1 MEYSIRNVF
10 DEETAEAYDAHV
22 VLKGQRGFEF
32 RKQFHSGNQILRC
45 PECKEKATVFI
56 SHGRVFFRHFPNT
69 TYCSLKD
76 PGFTVAERKEIEQHI
91 ANRESERHKVLK
103 RELGN
108 YLKSID
114 GINADTVAIDDRFLK
129 DHLEKRRPD
138 VFCEY
143 NNFKIAFEV
152 QLSRLPAR
160 YIFKRHE
167 FYQRNEIYLVWVLDN
182 FNPKNT
188 TQTARDIKY
197 LNAHQNYFS
206 FNDHATPP
214 SFIAHFKEGLIN
226 HRNEAYYEW
235 NKQTVLLSELKFDTK
250 EYQVFYISFA
260 DEERETQEE
269 IKRSAI
275 EKKVTRSTWDV
286 PENIIIG
293 PDMEKK
299 IKPALELLRTFYT
312 TDKENYIPFIDSETD
327 NVDVNEFKALNQKVF
342 KTEGSALFFKLL
354 EGEGKPYFL
363 RYLLSNN
370 RFDKDLNTK
379 NTEGQNLLEAV
390 LSHPKLLFRQ
400 RIIQLMFANDYKLT
414 GSDNNY
420 ITSCVISH
428 ESRQEREMRII
439 KIHAYNYLKKLH
451 LIEPYDKLEGS
462 IMAMLTAK
470 HNRIIGFGFKNFIE
484 VANNAIHNY
493 KNVWHYIERVL
504 RHYKRWDSLIASDTN
519 GTFREKLQAYKD
531 ENIERDHQAEV
542 ILIKLFPVVFDP
554 NATSG
559 EWFHLGLIE

>member
-10 DEETAEAYDAHV
+10 DEETGEAFDALV
-22 VLKGQRGFEF
+22 TLNGQQGFEF
-32 RKQFHSGNQILRC
+32 RKQFHSSNQILRC
-45 PECKEKATVFI
+45 PECKEKATVFT

-69 TYCSLKD
+69 PYCSLKD

-91 ANRESERHKVLK
+91 ANRESERHKRLK
-103 RELGN
+103 RELGS
-108 YLKSID
+108 YLKSVD
-114 GINADTVAIDDRFLK
+114 GVNADTLAIDDRFLK
-129 DHLEKRRPD
+129 DHREKRRPD
-138 VFCEY
+138 VYCEY
-143 NNFKIAFEV
+143 NSLKIAFEV

-167 FYQRNEIYLVWVLDN
+167 FYQRNEIYLVWILDD

-188 TQTARDIKY
+188 NQTARDIKY

-206 FNDHATPP
+206 FNDHAAPTC
-214 SFIAHFKEGLIN
+214 FIAHFKEGLIN

-235 NKQTVLLSELKFDTK
+235 NKQTVSLSELKFDTK
-250 EYQVFYISFA
+250 EYQIFYVSFA

-269 IKRSAI
+269 IKLSAI
-275 EKKVTRSTWDV
+275 EKKVTRSRDV
-286 PENIIIG
+286 PEQIIIG
-293 PDMEKK
+293 PDIEKK

-327 NVDVNEFKALNQKVF
+327 NLDVNEFKALNQKVF

-370 RFDKDLNTK
+370 RFDKHLNSK
-379 NTEGQNLLEAV
+379 NAEGKSLLEAV

-400 RIIQLMFANDYKLT
+400 RIIQLLFANDYKLT

-420 ITSCVISH
+420 ITSCAMPH
-428 ESRQEREMRII
+428 ENRQEREMRII
-439 KIHAYNYLKKLH
+439 KIHAYNHLKKLH
-451 LIEPYDKLEGS
+451 LIELYDKLEGS
-462 IMAMLTAK
+462 IMVMLTAK
-470 HNRIIGFGFKNFIE
+470 HNKIIGFGFKNFIE
-484 VANNAIHNY
+484 VANNAIHSY
-493 KNVWHYIERVL
+493 TDVWHHIERVL
-504 RHYKRWDSLIASDTN
+504 RHYKRWDVLIEIDTK
-519 GTFREKLQAYKD
+519 GTFREKLRAYHEVDVEKNY
-531 ENIERDHQAEV
+531 EAEAL
-542 ILIKLFPVVFDP
+542 LIKLFPVVFDP
-554 NATSG
+554 SSNKS

>member
-10 DEETAEAYDAHV
+10 DEATGEAYDAHV
-22 VLKGQRGFEF
+22 NLKGQKGFEF
-32 RKQFHSGNQILRC
+32 RKQFHSSNQVLRC

-69 TYCSLKD
+69 PYCFLKD
-76 PGFTVAERKEIEQHI
+76 PGFTAAERKEIEQHI
-91 ANRESERHKVLK
+91 ANRESERHKRLK

-108 YLKSID
+108 YLKSTD
-114 GINADTVAIDDRFLK
+114 GVNANTVAIDDRFLK

-143 NNFKIAFEV
+143 NDLKIAFEV
-152 QLSRLPAR
+152 QLSRLPAK

-167 FYQRNEIYLVWVLDN
+167 FYQRNEIYLVWVLDD

-188 TQTARDIKY
+188 NQTARDIKY

-206 FNDHATPP
+206 FNDHATPA
-214 SFIAHFKEGLIN
+214 SFTAHFKEGLIN

-235 NKQTVLLSELKFDTK
+235 NKQTVSLSELKFDKK
-250 EYQVFYISFA
+250 EYQVFYVSFA

-269 IKRSAI
+269 IYRSSA
-275 EKKVTRSTWDV
+275 EKQVTRPWDV
-286 PENIIIG
+286 PENIIIT
-293 PDMEKK
+293 PEMEKK
-299 IKPALELLRTFYT
+299 IKPALKLLRTFFI
-312 TDKENYIPFIDSETD
+312 TDKENYIPFID
-327 NVDVNEFKALNQKVF
+327 NEIENLDFKEFNALSQKVF
-342 KTEGSALFFKLL
+342 KTEDSALFFRLVQ
-354 EGEGKPYFL
+354 GEGKPYFL
-363 RYLLSNN
+363 KYLLSNN
-370 RFDKDLNTK
+370 RFDKHLNTK
-379 NTEGQNLLEAV
+379 NSEGQNLLEAV

-400 RIIQLMFANDYKLT
+400 RIIQLMFANGYKLT

-420 ITSCVISH
+420 ITSCVIPH

-451 LIEPYDKLEGS
+451 MIEIYDKLEGA
-462 IMAMLTAK
+462 IMVMLTAK
-470 HNRIIGFGFKNFIE
+470 HNKIIGFGFKNFIE

-504 RHYKRWDSLIASDTN
+504 RHYKRWDVLIESDTK
-519 GTFREKLQAYKD
+519 GTFREKLRAYQEGD
-531 ENIERDHQAEV
+531 AEKNYEAEA
-542 ILIKLFPVVFDP
+542 ILIRLFPVVFAP
-554 NATSG
+554 STNNS

>member
-10 DEETAEAYDAHV
+10 DEETGEAYDAHV
-22 VLKGQRGFEF
+22 VLKGQKGFEF

-56 SHGRVFFRHFPNT
+56 SHGRVFFRHFPST

-76 PGFTVAERKEIEQHI
+76 PGFTAAERKEIEQHI
-91 ANRESERHKVLK
+91 ANRESERHKGLK

-108 YLKSID
+108 YLKLVD
-114 GINADTVAIDDRFLK
+114 GVNADTVSIDDRFLK

-143 NNFKIAFEV
+143 NNLKIAFEV
-152 QLSRLPAR
+152 QLSRLPAK

-206 FNDHATPP
+206 FNDHATPA
-214 SFIAHFKEGLIN
+214 SFTAHFKEGLIN

-235 NKQTVLLSELKFDTK
+235 NKQTISLSELKLDMK
-250 EYQVFYISFA
+250 EYQVFYVSFA
-260 DEERETQEE
+260 DEERETLEE
-269 IKRSAI
+269 IRRSAVA
-275 EKKVTRSTWDV
+275 KKVTRSQDI
-286 PENIIIG
+286 PEHIIIG
-293 PDMEKK
+293 PDLEKK

-312 TDKENYIPFIDSETD
+312 SDSENCIPFIE
-327 NVDVNEFKALNQKVF
+327 NEIENLDFNQFNALNQKVF
-342 KTEGSALFFKLL
+342 KTDDSALFFRLL
-354 EGEGKPYFL
+354 EKEGKSYFFK
-363 RYLLSNN
+363 YLLSHD
-370 RFDKDLNTK
+370 RFDKQLNTK
-379 NTEGQNLLEAV
+379 NPEGQNLLEAV

-400 RIIQLMFANDYKLT
+400 RIIQLMFANGYKLT
-414 GSDNNY
+414 GSDNDY
-420 ITSCVISH
+420 ITSCVIH
-428 ESRQEREMRII
+428 NESRQEREMRII
-439 KIHAYNYLKKLH
+439 KIHAYNYLKELH
-451 LIEPYDKLEGS
+451 TIEFYDKLEGA
-462 IMAMLTAK
+462 IMTMLTAR
-470 HNRIIGFGFKNFIE
+470 HNKIIGFGFKNLIE

-493 KNVWHYIERVL
+493 KDVWHYIERVL
-504 RHYKRWDSLIASDTN
+504 RHYKRWDALIESDTK
-519 GTFREKLQAYKD
+519 GTFREKL
-531 ENIERDHQAEV
+531 RDYQGAGVEKNYEAEAV
-542 ILIKLFPVVFDP
+542 LFKLFPVVFNP
-554 NATSG
+554 STNSG